1 MTYAYL
7 KRSLLFFFLMLSG
20 ILASAQTYAGL
31 SAGGGIDGM
40 VSLRAAVPVEHA
52 FSKTFSFYSGI
63 SFTQQHNAELL
74 LKLNHERDYRRVT
87 LSYLGVPLMIKT
99 KFSLNSFFMYALV
112 GTQLNYGVGLTTSY
126 LNEGT
131 YGAEK
136 LRFQDI
142 GITRWDVGLNAG
154 IGLEKEISNDC
165 KIFAEFLLL
174 FNFYDIDQDPV
185 NEIYNEGKV
194 FNLGFLFPL
203 HK

>member
-1 MTYAYL
+1 MTYPHL
-7 KRSLLFFFLMLSG
+7 KQSLILCFF
-20 ILASAQTYAGL
+20 ILAGLLAKSQTYVGL
-31 SAGGGIDGM
+31 NAGGGIDGM
-40 VSLRAAVPVEHA
+40 VSLRAAVPMEH
-52 FSKTFSFYSGI
+52 TFSETFSLYSGI

-99 KFSLNSFFMYALV
+99 KFSLNSFFMYALA
-112 GTQLNYGVGLTTSY
+112 GAQLNYGVGLTTSY
-126 LNEGT
+126 LEEGT

-154 IGLEKEISNDC
+154 IGVEKEISNDC